1 MCGYLDALPDELDA
15 VQGEEAESGTGVD
28 TVTASDPPTRDAA
41 VLDKST
47 ALARI
52 NDLLRDA
59 EDIPVVMM
67 EEVKLRQETVPRNW
81 AVKAHRIMAT
91 KPKLETLEVTRLVSG
106 RKNSLVTSG
115 GWELFLP
122 LLRAGR
128 CWPCA
133 WLSVTRS
140 MCARCSRGASETHVG
155 DEGAEGQVQQR
166 DVEEPEGSHGPA
178 QAHEQCLQMVPPAAQ
193 LRVAPLCL
201 LLHRRGK

>member
-28 TVTASDPPTRDAA
+28 TVTAGDPPTRDAA
-41 VLDKST
+41 VLDKSA

-106 RKNSLVTSG
+106 RKT
-115 GWELFLP
+115 P
-122 LLRAGR
+122 L
-128 CWPCA
+128 
-133 WLSVTRS
+133 
-140 MCARCSRGASETHVG
+140 
-155 DEGAEGQVQQR
+155 
-166 DVEEPEGSHGPA
+166 
-178 QAHEQCLQMVPPAAQ
+178 
-193 LRVAPLCL
+193 
-201 LLHRRGK
+201 